1 MTTVKA
7 RTASSG
13 TGAALLSLRV
23 LALLLG
29 VFFLFQG
36 LNKLPWL
43 ADSSILAERLENWE
57 RNATAPSVRAY
68 LETFARPGVP
78 LFARVI
84 PLAELSTALSL
95 ILGFWPRLFAPL
107 AFVMV
112 CNFHFALGDFYTIE
126 FLRDGAGLPV
136 LGGLLAIVIG
146 GARLPWS
153 VRP

>member
-1 MTTVKA
+1 MTAFRA

-13 TGAALLSLRV
+13 AGAAIVALRL

-36 LNKLPWL
+36 LNKLSWF
-43 ADSSILAERLENWE
+43 ADSGILEQRLETWQ
-57 RNATAPSVRAY
+57 RNATAPSVRTY

-78 LFARVI
+78 LFARLI

-95 ILGFWPRLFAPL
+95 MLGFWPRPLAAL

-112 CNFHFALGDFYTIE
+112 CNFHFALGDFYSIE
-126 FLRDGAGLPV
+126 FLRDGAGPPV
-136 LGGLLAIVIG
+136 LGGLLALVIG

-153 VRP
+153 IRP